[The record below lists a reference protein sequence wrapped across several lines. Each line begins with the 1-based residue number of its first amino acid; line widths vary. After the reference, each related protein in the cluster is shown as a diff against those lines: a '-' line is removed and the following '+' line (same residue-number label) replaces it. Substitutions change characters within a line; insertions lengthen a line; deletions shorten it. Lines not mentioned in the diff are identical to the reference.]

1 MRASGADLSRREREV
16 AALVAEGLTDRE
28 IAARLFISPR
38 TAEGH
43 VRQIRNKLGL
53 GNRAELASW
62 ATRRQ
67 RSTPAPPAR
76 SLPLPLT
83 SFVGRDRE
91 LGTLRRCL
99 NKSRL
104 LTLTGPGGCGKTRL
118 ALELAREVADQYPG
132 GATLADLSSVSDGG
146 AVARVVATA
155 LDRPESDPHATPAA
169 LAGGLDAGARLLV
182 LDNCEHVIEDCAQLV
197 HELLPAAGELQLVC
211 TSREA
216 LRVPGEMV
224 VALEPLT
231 VPIALRLFADRAAL
245 ADPGFE
251 VTDGNIGVLRE
262 LCRRLDCMPL
272 ALELAAARVGVLSL
286 EELATRLDEH
296 LATLTA
302 RGGPD
307 RQRTLDAAV
316 GWSHDLLSEVERRLF
331 RRLSVFSGGFT
342 LGALRAVC
350 GAEADLLPRL
360 VDKSLV
366 AALAPNRR
374 RYRCLRLIRGY
385 ARQRLL
391 ESGEEPELRAAHL
404 GYFLELAER
413 AAAEIGGAEQAA
425 WLSRL
430 ESDHDNF
437 RAALLTSREM
447 DLGRHLRLV
456 LALAPFWRIHGHLA
470 EARDWFEAAVDAA
483 ADLEERPMLARA
495 QNVLAGLAWR
505 QGDVAA
511 ARNGLQRAMA
521 IWREEGDRAGVQKC
535 LANLGVIASTDEDW
549 EAGRSWLEQG
559 LDLARELGDE
569 HAAAIALDNLG
580 VQLACQDRTGEAR
593 ECLEEALAIMRR
605 RHDAAEQANALVN
618 LGMVDLFEGD
628 GEAALR
634 HYLSC
639 LDIIGTIDARLTL
652 AECME
657 GLARVAAGDKRLD
670 LARRLLAA
678 AERSRRALGRPRAP
692 WHRRLLEGLPA
703 EVRDVSG
710 VEAVDLDAAAVSE
723 LLAAGD

>member
-1 MRASGADLSRREREV
+1 MKALNAELSRREREV

-67 RSTPAPPAR
+67 RSAGAPPVR

-83 SFVGRDRE
+83 SFIGRDRE
-91 LGTLRRCL
+91 LGTLRRSL

-118 ALELAREVADQYPG
+118 ALELAREVAEQYPG
-132 GATLADLSSVSDGG
+132 GATVADLSSVNDGG
-146 AVARVVATA
+146 AVTRVVAAA
-155 LDRPESDPHATPAA
+155 LDRPEPRPRDPPAA
-169 LAGGLDAGARLLV
+169 LAEGLDGEPRLLV

-197 HELLPAAGELQLVC
+197 HALLPAAAKLQLVC

-216 LRVPGEMV
+216 LRVPGEIV
-224 VALEPLT
+224 VALEPLS
-231 VPIALRLFADRAAL
+231 VPLALRLFADRAAL
-245 ADPGFE
+245 ADPGFA
-251 VTDGNIGVLRE
+251 VTDGNATVVRE
-262 LCRRLDCMPL
+262 LCRHLDCMPL

-286 EELATRLDEH
+286 EELVTRLDEH

-307 RQRTLDAAV
+307 RQRTLEAAV

-331 RRLSVFSGGFT
+331 RHLAVFSGGFT
-342 LGALRAVC
+342 LDALRSVC
-350 GAEADLLPRL
+350 GGEADLLPRL

-366 AALAPNRR
+366 AAIPPTRR

-391 ESGEEPELRAAHL
+391 ESGEEPELRGAHL
-404 GYFLELAER
+404 RYFLGLAER
-413 AAAEIGGAEQAA
+413 AASEIGGTEQAA

-437 RAALLTSREM
+437 RTALVTSRET
-447 DLGRHLRLV
+447 DLERHLRLV

-470 EARDWFEAAVDAA
+470 EARDWFEAAVAA
-483 ADLEERPMLARA
+483 GAALEGQPLVARA
-495 QNVLAGLAWR
+495 LNVLAGLAWR
-505 QGDVAA
+505 QGDIAA
-511 ARNGLQRAMA
+511 ARGGLEEAMA
-521 IWREEGDRAGVQKC
+521 IWRAEGDLPGVQRC
-535 LANLGVIASTDEDW
+535 LANLGVIASTEEDW
-549 EAGRSWLEQG
+549 EAGRRWLEQG
-559 LDLARELGDE
+559 LELAGELGDE
-569 HAAAIALDNLG
+569 GAAAITLDNLG
-580 VQLACQDRTGEAR
+580 VQLACQGRTAEAR
-593 ECLEEALAIMRR
+593 GRLEEALAIVRR
-605 RHDAAEQANALVN
+605 RDDAAEQANALAN
-618 LGMVDLFEGD
+618 LGMLDVFEGD
-628 GEAALR
+628 GDGALR
-634 HYLSC
+634 HYLAS
-639 LDIIGTIDARLTL
+639 LSIVDAIDARMTL

-657 GLARVAAGDKRLD
+657 GLACLAAGEGRLD
-670 LARRLLAA
+670 LARRLIAA
-678 AERSRRALGRPRAP
+678 AERSRQALGRPRAP
-692 WHRRLLEGLPA
+692 WHRRLVDRLPA
-703 EVRDVSG
+703 EAREPVAA
-710 VEAVDLDAAAVSE
+710 EAEELDAAAVIDLITAE
-723 LLAAGD
+723 G